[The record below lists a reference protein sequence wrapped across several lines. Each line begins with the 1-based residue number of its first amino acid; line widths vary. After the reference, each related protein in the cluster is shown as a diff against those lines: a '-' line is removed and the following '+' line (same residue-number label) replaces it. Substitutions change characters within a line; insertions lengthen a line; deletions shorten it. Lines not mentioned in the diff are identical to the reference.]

1 MFYRDSTYI
10 WIPWSVCACVLGGYL
25 FKMQTTGISG
35 SEGWGPGLW
44 IVNMSP
50 WRCLYT
56 YKFDDLSPG
65 SFASIVSHLM
75 TDT

>member
-1 MFYRDSTYI
+1 MLFRS
-10 WIPWSVCACVLGGYL
+10 CMLGGHF
-25 FKMQTTGISG
+25 FKIRTIGSLETTGIRG

-44 IVNMSP
+44 IVNLSP

-56 YKFDDLSPG
+56 YKFDDLLPG
-65 SFASIVSHLM
+65 PFASIVSHLM